1 MAKRAHSVGRPKAGS
16 STVEAESAILS
27 AALDLFAAKNFSSVR
42 TIDIA
47 KATGFNQALIFYYF
61 TNKEEL
67 YRRALALAIERAL
80 QSFRMTRVALVEPA
94 DLIFAWID
102 NHIRAYDSIAKLIKL
117 SIDYVSTAERKT
129 SIDRAIR
136 TFYDE
141 ERAVLQSA
149 IEAGVASGKFGRVDA
164 EQTATFISTYLDGVF
179 VRAMVLPDF
188 KPVPAIRELKSY
200 MQGHLQPGGGAKRPA
215 R

>member
-16 STVEAESAILS
+16 NTVEAESTILS

-47 KATGFNQALIFYYF
+47 KVTGFNQALIFYYF

-80 QSFRMTRVALVEPA
+80 QSFRMTRAALDEPA

-117 SIDYVSTAERKT
+117 SIDYVSTAERKA

-141 ERAVLQSA
+141 ERLLLQSA

-188 KPVPAIRELKSY
+188 KPIPAIRELKSY
-200 MQGHLQPGGGAKRPA
+200 MQGHLQPAGTTRRPA

>member
-1 MAKRAHSVGRPKAGS
+1 MAKRTHGVGRPKTGS
-16 STVEAESAILS
+16 LPVEAESAILS

-61 TNKEEL
+61 DNKEEL
-67 YRRALALAIERAL
+67 YRSALALAIERAF
-80 QSFRMTRVALVEPA
+80 QSFRLSREDLDDPA

-102 NHIRAYDSIAKLIKL
+102 THIRAYDSISKLIKL
-117 SIDYVSTAERKT
+117 SIDYISTAERKS

-136 TFYDE
+136 TFYDD
-141 ERAVLQSA
+141 ERDVLQTA
-149 IEAGVASGKFGRVDA
+149 LEAGIASGEFGPVDA
-164 EQTATFISTYLDGVF
+164 SQTATFISTYLDGVF

-188 KPVPAIRELKSY
+188 KPVPAISALKTY
-200 MQGHLQPGGGAKRPA
+200 LTEHLKPR
-215 R
+215 